1 MKRRKTV
8 SIFIQLLAAFLLIA
22 GLSSCKD
29 PGSSTLAEEALRGQW
44 AVYEFVSAT
53 EEETSGEE
61 GNAELGTQETKQL
74 TAIIDI
80 HYTKPGYWFF
90 GSTGEKADLGTI
102 EGLYDIG
109 APAQLEDGQGYYIK
123 SDRVQKEDGW
133 FAVSF
138 PALPDEEIGG
148 MEIRYRFTDKER
160 NTMEAE
166 VYQEETAG
174 GSEAEEN
181 TEPIKCVMERLIDC
195 EIEILPISEAVNFS
209 T

>member
-8 SIFIQLLAAFLLIA
+8 SIFIQLFAAFLLIA

-80 HYTKPGYWFF
+80 QHTKPGYWFF
-90 GSTGEKADLGTI
+90 GNAGEKADLGTI
-102 EGLYDIG
+102 EELYDIG
-109 APAQLEDGQGYYIK
+109 EPAQLFDRQGFYIK
-123 SDRVQKEDGW
+123 SDRAQKEDGW
-133 FAVSF
+133 FVVSL
-138 PALPDEEIGG
+138 PALSDEKFGG
-148 MEIRYRFTDKER
+148 YG
-160 NTMEAE
+160 NTLQ
-166 VYQEETAG
+166 VH
-174 GSEAEEN
+174 
-181 TEPIKCVMERLIDC
+181 
-195 EIEILPISEAVNFS
+195 
-209 T
+209 